1 MRADLLE
8 NLGAQS
14 DLLAVR
20 AAVLV
25 HDGGTV
31 GGDGGSGGGITIV
44 DNSGVIDNSADHT
57 LVDNS
62 EHTSVDSS
70 VDNSVGIHTNMDTHV
85 ETNVDAGLF

>member
-1 MRADLLE
+1 MTLSISTERAHAVLGEIERADLLE

-31 GGDGGSGGGITIV
+31 GGDGEEAGIG
-44 DNSGVIDNSADHT
+44 DG
-57 LVDNS
+57 
-62 EHTSVDSS
+62 
-70 VDNSVGIHTNMDTHV
+70 
-85 ETNVDAGLF
+85 